1 MRNVCWDLLRWLE
14 NLDIETR
21 DEEAMVCP
29 TVMCSRHG
37 SYDMH
42 VSSVSCSCKDIVE
55 YVAHTMCHCLER
67 GCFQVVF
74 WPLRNW
80 IRAFVTMRMCSAQ
93 TPSNSS
99 PFALHFLMPLW
110 PTIAFHRR
118 VRTWDIQNRAGELVV
133 EGVFRWCSL
142 IQPPWCSHLQLVWS
156 RLELLHQY

>member
-1 MRNVCWDLLRWLE
+1 MRNVCWDLLRWSA

-42 VSSVSCSCKDIVE
+42 VFSVSCSCKDIVE
-55 YVAHTMCHCLER
+55 YVAHTMCNCLER

-74 WPLRNW
+74 WPLRSW

-110 PTIAFHRR
+110 PTIPFHRWWSLP
-118 VRTWDIQNRAGELVV
+118 TLALKSPSTTSQNLGHSKSCGWVGCR
-133 EGVFRWCSL
+133 RR
-142 IQPPWCSHLQLVWS
+142 LQMV
-156 RLELLHQY
+156 